1 VRTPS
6 PIGSGIVVVDKPAGV
21 TSHDVVGR
29 IRRLTGTRRVG
40 HAGTLDPMATGVLVI
55 GVDRAT
61 RLLGHLAMTTKAYD
75 ATMRLGVSTV
85 TDDGEGEV
93 TASHPTQ
100 AVTDAAIEAGVRA
113 LTGDIEQ
120 VPSAVSAVKVA
131 GRRSYARVRA
141 GESVTLASRPVT
153 VHRFDLRS
161 VRRVGDVIDLDASV
175 VCSAGTYIR
184 SLARDLGARLGV
196 GGHLIRL
203 RRTRAGRYTE
213 DDAHTLDELAT
224 QFALISLDDAA
235 ASDFPRRDV
244 DTADAVRLTHG
255 ARLPAAGIDRLY
267 AAFGPDGSFLALLED
282 DGDVAK
288 PVAVFAPPLDTGR

>member
-1 VRTPS
+1 
-6 PIGSGIVVVDKPAGV
+6 
-21 TSHDVVGR
+21 
-29 IRRLTGTRRVG
+29 
-40 HAGTLDPMATGVLVI
+40 MATGVLVI

-61 RLLGHLAMTTKAYD
+61 RLLGHLALTTKAYD
-75 ATMRLGVSTV
+75 ATIRLGVSTI
-85 TDDGEGEV
+85 TDDADGEV
-93 TASHPTQ
+93 AASSSTH
-100 AVTDAAIEAGVRA
+100 AVTDEDIKAGIRR

-161 VRRVGDVIDLDASV
+161 IRRVGDAIDLDVCV

-184 SLARDLGARLGV
+184 SLARDLGARLAV
-196 GGHLIRL
+196 GGHLTRL
-203 RRTRAGRYTE
+203 RRTRAGHYSV
-213 DDAHTLDELAT
+213 DDAHTLNELAT
-224 QFALISLDDAA
+224 QFALIPLEDAA

-255 ARLPAAGIDRLY
+255 ARLPAAGMDRLY

-288 PVAVFAPPLDTGR
+288 PIAVFAAPLETRH